1 MAEEYASSRSEAPT
15 ARRLLDARRQGIA
28 PRSADLSV
36 FCVLLFAAALAFF
49 FGAAWLERLRALLA
63 AAWSG
68 QLAWAN
74 VLHAGAMFALPLLLL
89 IFLCQ
94 LAAPLLLSGWVFAP
108 AQFEFKLGRVA
119 LWRGVLRPWQ
129 WAGVAD
135 LVKAAVKLAV
145 LGAALA
151 WLAGQGLSA
160 LPLWFGMSASRG
172 MGAAAAL
179 LMHASLIMATVLT
192 LPALLDA
199 LDQWWRHRRSLRMS
213 AAEILAETREAE
225 ISPQVLA
232 RIRER
237 AAERRAMLLEDEA

>member
-1 MAEEYASSRSEAPT
+1 MAEENASSRSEPPT
-15 ARRLLDARRQGIA
+15 ARRLLEARRQGIT

-36 FCVLLFAAALAFF
+36 FCALLLTAALAFF

-63 AAWSG
+63 AIWSG
-68 QLAWAN
+68 RLAWTDA
-74 VLHAGAMFALPLLLL
+74 LHAGATFALPPLLL

-94 LAAPLLLSGWVFAP
+94 LAAPLLLSGWVLAP
-108 AQFEFKLGRVA
+108 SQFEFKLGRIA

-135 LVKAAVKLAV
+135 LAKATIKLAV
-145 LGAALA
+145 LGAALF
-151 WLAGQGLSA
+151 WLVGHGLSA
-160 LPLWFGMSASRG
+160 LPRGFSEPAPQG
-172 MGAAAAL
+172 MGTAAAL
-179 LMHASLIMATVLT
+179 LVHASLILASALA

-213 AAEILAETREAE
+213 MAEILAETREAE
-225 ISPQVLA
+225 LSPQVLA

-237 AAERRAMLLEDEA
+237 AAERRAALLEDEA